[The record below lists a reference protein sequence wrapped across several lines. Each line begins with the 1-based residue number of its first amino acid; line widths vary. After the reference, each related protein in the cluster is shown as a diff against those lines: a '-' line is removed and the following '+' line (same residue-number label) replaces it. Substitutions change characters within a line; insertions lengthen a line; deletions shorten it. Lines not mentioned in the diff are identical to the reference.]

1 MAISLENAIELWKMR
16 LSCIMSIVL
25 ALTSSNKVFSCH
37 ETWVRGE
44 YEVAGPPCAAER
56 EFIRHERSLSERRMR

>member
-1 MAISLENAIELWKMR
+1 
-16 LSCIMSIVL
+16 MSIVL

-44 YEVAGPPCAAER
+44 YEVAGPPCATVEK
-56 EFIRHERSLSERRMR
+56 EHSGGICTT